1 MEMANDQAEALYML
15 KKEYK
20 ARGLESSKKRWPRM
34 KRERKTGFAGYHRRF
49 IEGFSKIAKSMTKLT
64 QKKDVFDWGDKQE
77 AAFQLLKEK
86 LCSVPILALPEE
98 AENFVV
104 YCDASHKGLGGSEDF
119 VVYCDAS
126 HKGLGAMLMQREKV
140 IAYASRKLK
149 VHEKNYTTHDLELGL
164 VVFALKLWRH
174 YLYGT
179 RCTVFTD
186 HKSLQH
192 ILDQKDLN
200 MRQRRW
206 LELLSDYDCDIRYHP
221 GKANVVA
228 DALSRKER
236 DVPLRVR
243 ALVITISLNLPKQ
256 ILVAQIEALKPEN
269 LKKEDVGGMIRTDI
283 PKERLEPRAD
293 GTLCLNSRSWLP
305 CYGDLRSVIMH
316 ESHKSKYSIHP
327 GSEKMY
333 QDVKKLYCDEWKS
346 FQSQHQTAPRGS
358 DTLSWK
364 PCQGGSS
371 KIDPTYSQ
379 VHRVVLRNYH
389 TTMIP
394 KHFGNENKDFGNEDK
409 DFGNENKE
417 FVMRIRA
424 CDENKGRGHI
434 PLCVV
439 EIFGALCKDYLCGY
453 FHLSRVCPIVNAPAG
468 RLLGAHDP
476 GVATPRALVHTGDKT
491 SEDAGSCSSVPRT
504 SDEMPYARINYC
516 SNNSYGTFRPRLMLD
531 ESLSTLHVGSVVPI
545 KKGPLGTVWCA
556 AHLQNRLKKSNYITI
571 NIPNTVEQIM
581 NPQVPIA
588 LRMSGHLLL
597 GVVRIYSKKVEYL
610 QHDYNVLSID
620 ISKAYAYADIN
631 LPQDANQARF
641 ESITLP
647 DNFALDLMN
656 IDDYGP
662 NGSPDSHL
670 RPNEEISLSVRTPI
684 SISKQR
690 DHQTPAG
697 YIKITLGGDAS
708 HTSSPSRDDSGPVT
722 GEGSGPVM
730 PAIDEDPQ
738 FSSLHT
744 PPATIDGA
752 QDPDLNHGIVASDSF
767 ADDDILPTP
776 ERLREQN
783 VSMTP
788 PVLQDIVEPDHEFVD
803 MLFSKEKPKAVA
815 TIDEIGMH
823 DKTVSPPKQTLQQE
837 EPDHSEPEH
846 PQDNSEPHVSF
857 QLAPSPVV
865 ELAPSPVAE
874 LAPDDQPRVKRR
886 RIKYDKATVLT
897 NKFMKDSIDDTS
909 GLSRKRKGTRSF
921 LDAWKLNNRHKK
933 ERVVL
938 DPVITGLCDE
948 ISQMFEDEYMSNK
961 IQLIITEEPPSAS
974 IEIPCLHTE
983 DPLSGSM
990 PFLRPHTEDAPD
1002 SMIIPRHD
1010 DSMYADDNNM
1020 DHGSYPSRSVDENT
1034 PGINTDVS
1042 SKSHQFETTVETVV
1056 GSTPGP
1062 TSSIGSFVSEKE
1074 TPFGFTQSHHGLDY
1088 SAGLSD
1094 IAEVDDVGEL
1104 PFLEDDEA
1112 TTAGLSGTPDMDY
1125 SSGKQRPL
1133 PDSGSLL
1140 PRTRAVAQYIK
1151 EKSSATPSSSEQAGC
1166 VGMNSILKGK
1176 SRKVCSRMFFETL
1189 VLKSCDLI
1197 DVKQDE
1203 PYGDITLKVTPKLLK
1218 LQLSN

>member
-1 MEMANDQAEALYML
+1 MKSTSNFYEFERRLTALAIHKTHEAQC
-15 KKEYK
+15 
-20 ARGLESSKKRWPRM
+20 
-34 KRERKTGFAGYHRRF
+34 T
-49 IEGFSKIAKSMTKLT
+49 T
-64 QKKDVFDWGDKQE
+64 V
-77 AAFQLLKEK
+77 
-86 LCSVPILALPEE
+86 
-98 AENFVV
+98 
-104 YCDASHKGLGGSEDF
+104 DF
-119 VVYCDAS
+119 VNIARKPQFSNELEEGKCNHS
-126 HKGLGAMLMQREKV
+126 LFKV
-140 IAYASRKLK
+140 
-149 VHEKNYTTHDLELGL
+149 G
-164 VVFALKLWRH
+164 
-174 YLYGT
+174 
-179 RCTVFTD
+179 
-186 HKSLQH
+186 
-192 ILDQKDLN
+192 
-200 MRQRRW
+200 RRPPQI
-206 LELLSDYDCDIRYHP
+206 ETSI
-221 GKANVVA
+221 
-228 DALSRKER
+228 
-236 DVPLRVR
+236 
-243 ALVITISLNLPKQ
+243 ALVLPDRDHFCTKVKQ
-256 ILVAQIEALKPEN
+256 KCCRN
-269 LKKEDVGGMIRTDI
+269 G
-283 PKERLEPRAD
+283 
-293 GTLCLNSRSWLP
+293 
-305 CYGDLRSVIMH
+305 
-316 ESHKSKYSIHP
+316 
-327 GSEKMY
+327 
-333 QDVKKLYCDEWKS
+333 
-346 FQSQHQTAPRGS
+346 
-358 DTLSWK
+358 
-364 PCQGGSS
+364 PCQGA
-371 KIDPTYSQ
+371 
-379 VHRVVLRNYH
+379 RVQRKFQSEEAAC
-389 TTMIP
+389 T
-394 KHFGNENKDFGNEDK
+394 
-409 DFGNENKE
+409 
-417 FVMRIRA
+417 FV
-424 CDENKGRGHI
+424 K
-434 PLCVV
+434 
-439 EIFGALCKDYLCGY
+439 
-453 FHLSRVCPIVNAPAG
+453 
-468 RLLGAHDP
+468 LG
-476 GVATPRALVHTGDKT
+476 K
-491 SEDAGSCSSVPRT
+491 
-504 SDEMPYARINYC
+504 
-516 SNNSYGTFRPRLMLD
+516 
-531 ESLSTLHVGSVVPI
+531 
-545 KKGPLGTVWCA
+545 
-556 AHLQNRLKKSNYITI
+556 
-571 NIPNTVEQIM
+571 QIM

-647 DNFALDLMN
+647 DNFALDLMD

-670 RPNEEISLSVRTPI
+670 RPNEEISLSDRTPI

-738 FSSLHT
+738 FSSPHT
-744 PPATIDGA
+744 PPVTIDGA
-752 QDPDLNHGIVASDSF
+752 QDPDLNHGIGASDSF

-776 ERLREQN
+776 ERLRKQN

-788 PVLQDIVEPDHEFVD
+788 PVLRDIVEPDHDFVD
-803 MLFSKEKPKAVA
+803 MLFSKEKPKVVA

-823 DKTVSPPKQTLQQE
+823 DKTVSPPKQTLPQE
-837 EPDHSEPEH
+837 EPYHSEPEH

-865 ELAPSPVAE
+865 ELAPSPAAE

-897 NKFMKDSIDDTS
+897 NKYGFNDLSIHLIIYFLFAAVLNEILNAYSRFMKDSIYDTD
-909 GLSRKRKGTRSF
+909 GLSRERKGTRSF

-974 IEIPCLHTE
+974 IEIPRLRTE

-1002 SMIIPRHD
+1002 SMEIPRHD
-1010 DSMYADDNNM
+1010 DCMYADDNNM
-1020 DHGSYPSRSVDENT
+1020 DHGSYPSPRSVDENT

-1062 TSSIGSFVSEKE
+1062 TSSIGSFVSEKV

-1112 TTAGLSGTPDMDY
+1112 TTAGLRGTPDMDY